1 MCKQIKLF
9 EAFAGIGAQHK
20 ALKNIA
26 KAQNWEIKS
35 IGIIEWFIPAII
47 AYQLIHFGPLKI
59 NKKINYQD
67 ISNIYISNDSKNK
80 ISQAGYNKLLKSDL
94 IHYIVAS
101 KTKHNNS
108 FDITKTTWQNVPKDI
123 DIFTYSFP
131 CQDLS
136 IQGKQKGMSKD
147 ANSRSSLLW
156 QIERIL
162 LELKENYATSEMP
175 KYLLM
180 ENVSSVIHNNHKK
193 EFNNWIKSLDEIGY
207 ESKLYLLN
215 AKDFGSPQNRL
226 RAFLL
231 SVRKDWKQTI
241 NFEFRE
247 FKKSKRQKYLKDI
260 LQNDPSQDLFLPNLD
275 NYERT
280 PFKTTKSLIKRSDLI
295 NYTNFSSENYVYHP
309 DGIGPTLT
317 ATGANSR
324 IKILTKDNKIRILS
338 NLENFLYMGF
348 DKNDYL
354 KLKRSGLISA
364 QKMTFLCGN
373 SISVQVLEAIFRTLK
388 F

>member
-35 IGIIEWFIPAII
+35 VGIIEWFIPAII
-47 AYQLIHFGPLKI
+47 AYQLIHFGKPNIYKDTNPI
-59 NKKINYQD
+59 Y
-67 ISNIYISNDSKNK
+67 IYISSDSKNP
-80 ISQAGYNKLLKSDL
+80 ISKNSYNKLLKSEINHYL
-94 IHYIVAS
+94 IESHH
-101 KTKHNNS
+101 KHNNS

-147 ANSRSSLLW
+147 VNSRSSLLW

-162 LELKENYATSEMP
+162 LELKENYTTSEMP

-180 ENVSSVIHNNHKK
+180 ENVSSVIHNNHKQ

-231 SVRKDWKQTI
+231 SVRKDWKQAI
-241 NFEFRE
+241 NFEFVE
-247 FKKSKRQKYLKDI
+247 FEKSKKQKYLKDI
-260 LQNDPSQDLFLPNLD
+260 LQNNESHDLFLPNLD

-280 PFKTTKSLIKRSDLI
+280 PFRTTKSLIKRSDLI
-295 NYTNFSSENYVYHP
+295 NYTNFSSENYIYHP
-309 DGIGPTLT
+309 KGIGPTLT

-324 IKILTKDNKIRILS
+324 IKILTKDNKIRMLS

-354 KLKRSGLISA
+354 KLKKSGLISA

>member
-35 IGIIEWFIPAII
+35 VGIIEWFIPAII
-47 AYQLIHFGPLKI
+47 AYQLIHFGKPNIYKDTNPI
-59 NKKINYQD
+59 Y
-67 ISNIYISNDSKNK
+67 IYISSDSKNP
-80 ISQAGYNKLLKSDL
+80 ISKNSYNKLLKSEINHYL
-94 IHYIVAS
+94 IESHH
-101 KTKHNNS
+101 KHNNS

-147 ANSRSSLLW
+147 VNSRSSLLW

-162 LELKENYATSEMP
+162 LELKENYTTSEMP

-180 ENVSSVIHNNHKK
+180 ENVSSVIHNNHKQ

-231 SVRKDWKQTI
+231 SVRKDWKQAI
-241 NFEFRE
+241 NFEFVE
-247 FKKSKRQKYLKDI
+247 FEKSKKQKYLKDI
-260 LQNDPSQDLFLPNLD
+260 LQNNESHDLFLPNLD

-280 PFKTTKSLIKRSDLI
+280 PFRTTKSLIKRSDLI

-309 DGIGPTLT
+309 KGIGPTLT

-324 IKILTKDNKIRILS
+324 IKILTKDNKIRMLS

-354 KLKRSGLISA
+354 KLKKSGLISA

>member
-1 MCKQIKLF
+1 MITKTL
-9 EAFAGIGAQHK
+9 
-20 ALKNIA
+20 
-26 KAQNWEIKS
+26 
-35 IGIIEWFIPAII
+35 AI
-47 AYQLIHFGPLKI
+47 Y
-59 NKKINYQD
+59 
-67 ISNIYISNDSKNK
+67 IYISNDSKNK
-80 ISQAGYNKLLKSDL
+80 ISQASYNKLLKSDL

-101 KTKHNNS
+101 KTKLNNS

-162 LELKENYATSEMP
+162 LELKQNYATSEMP

-180 ENVSSVIHNNHKK
+180 ENVSSVIHNNHKH

-231 SVRKDWKQTI
+231 SVRKDWKQSV

-260 LQNDPSQDLFLPNLD
+260 LQNDPSYDLFLPNLD

-295 NYTNFSSENYVYHP
+295 NYTKFSSESY
-309 DGIGPTLT
+309 
-317 ATGANSR
+317 GANSR

-348 DKNDYL
+348 HKNDYL
-354 KLKRSGLISA
+354 KLKKSGLISA

-373 SISVQVLEAIFRTLK
+373 SISVQVLEAIFKTLK

>member
-1 MCKQIKLF
+1 
-9 EAFAGIGAQHK
+9 
-20 ALKNIA
+20 
-26 KAQNWEIKS
+26 
-35 IGIIEWFIPAII
+35 
-47 AYQLIHFGPLKI
+47 
-59 NKKINYQD
+59 
-67 ISNIYISNDSKNK
+67 
-80 ISQAGYNKLLKSDL
+80 
-94 IHYIVAS
+94 
-101 KTKHNNS
+101 
-108 FDITKTTWQNVPKDI
+108 
-123 DIFTYSFP
+123 
-131 CQDLS
+131 
-136 IQGKQKGMSKD
+136 MSKD
-147 ANSRSSLLW
+147 VNSRSSLLW

-162 LELKENYATSEMP
+162 LELRENYTTSEMP

-180 ENVSSVIHNNHKK
+180 ENVSSVIHNNHKQ

-241 NFEFRE
+241 NFEFVE
-247 FKKSKRQKYLKDI
+247 FEKSKKQKYLKDI
-260 LQNDPSQDLFLPNLD
+260 LQNNESHDLFLPNLD

-280 PFKTTKSLIKRSDLI
+280 PFRTTKSLIKRSDLI

-309 DGIGPTLT
+309 KGIGPTLT

-324 IKILTKDNKIRILS
+324 IKILTKDNKIRMLS

-348 DKNDYL
+348 DEQDYL
-354 KLKRSGLISA
+354 KVKNSKLISA

-373 SISVQVLEAIFRTLK
+373 SISVEVLEAIFRTLK

>member
-1 MCKQIKLF
+1 MVSRTFIKILT
-9 EAFAGIGAQHK
+9 
-20 ALKNIA
+20 L
-26 KAQNWEIKS
+26 
-35 IGIIEWFIPAII
+35 
-47 AYQLIHFGPLKI
+47 Y
-59 NKKINYQD
+59 
-67 ISNIYISNDSKNK
+67 IYISSDSKNP
-80 ISQAGYNKLLKSDL
+80 ISKNSYNKLLKSEINHYL
-94 IHYIVAS
+94 IESHH
-101 KTKHNNS
+101 KHNNS

-147 ANSRSSLLW
+147 VNSRSSLLW

-162 LELKENYATSEMP
+162 LELKENYTTSEMP

-180 ENVSSVIHNNHKK
+180 ENVSSVIHNNHKQ

-231 SVRKDWKQTI
+231 SVRKDWKQAI
-241 NFEFRE
+241 NFEFVE
-247 FKKSKRQKYLKDI
+247 FEKSKKQKYLKDI
-260 LQNDPSQDLFLPNLD
+260 LQNNESHDLFLPNLD

-280 PFKTTKSLIKRSDLI
+280 PFRTTKSLIKRSDLI
-295 NYTNFSSENYVYHP
+295 NYTNFSSENYIYHP
-309 DGIGPTLT
+309 KGIGPTLT

-324 IKILTKDNKIRILS
+324 IKILTKDNKIRMLS

-354 KLKRSGLISA
+354 KLKKSGLISA